1 MLMSHIFINPMHDWP
16 ICSQIRDGPVQCKLK
31 SSKCVILSCNENIS
45 KSIPSNDYVLVV
57 IIYIFI
63 VKIRLYLHTRGTVA
77 SYEIPSFNKKT
88 CAQVR
93 SEGHGSPVL
102 VASITCNANRFTG
115 HIFHKRAA
123 LKQFQIRSRY
133 QNKLEADI
141 KTMGKWNKLLDSWL
155 LWHYM

>member
-31 SSKCVILSCNENIS
+31 RSKCVVLSCNENIS
-45 KSIPSNDYVLVV
+45 KSFPSYDYVLVV

-63 VKIRLYLHTRGTVA
+63 VKIRLYLHTRLTVA
-77 SYEIPSFNKKT
+77 PYEIPFFNKKT
-88 CAQVR
+88 CAQVS

-133 QNKLEADI
+133 QNNL
-141 KTMGKWNKLLDSWL
+141 
-155 LWHYM
+155 

>member
-1 MLMSHIFINPMHDWP
+1 MSHIFINPMHDWP

-31 SSKCVILSCNENIS
+31 RSKCVFLSCNENIS
-45 KSIPSNDYVLVV
+45 TSVPSYDYVLVV

-88 CAQVR
+88 CAQVS

>member
-16 ICSQIRDGPVQCKLK
+16 ICSQIRDGPLQCKLK
-31 SSKCVILSCNENIS
+31 RSKCVVLSCNENIS
-45 KSIPSNDYVLVV
+45 KSVPSYDYVLVV

-63 VKIRLYLHTRGTVA
+63 VKIRLYLHTRLTVA
-77 SYEIPSFNKKT
+77 PYEIPSFNKKT
-88 CAQVR
+88 CAQVS

-141 KTMGKWNKLLDSWL
+141 KTICKWNK
-155 LWHYM
+155 

>member
-1 MLMSHIFINPMHDWP
+1 MLMSHISINPMHDWP
-16 ICSQIRDGPVQCKLK
+16 ICSQIRDGPLQCKLK
-31 SSKCVILSCNENIS
+31 RSKCVVLSCNENTS
-45 KSIPSNDYVLVV
+45 KSVPSYDYVLVV

-63 VKIRLYLHTRGTVA
+63 VKIRLYLHTRLTVA
-77 SYEIPSFNKKT
+77 PYEISSFNKKT
-88 CAQVR
+88 CAQVS

-141 KTMGKWNKLLDSWL
+141 KTICKWNK
-155 LWHYM
+155 

>member
-31 SSKCVILSCNENIS
+31 RSKCVVLSCNENIS
-45 KSIPSNDYVLVV
+45 TSVPSYDYVLVV

-77 SYEIPSFNKKT
+77 SYDIPPFNEKT
-88 CAQVR
+88 CAQVS

-141 KTMGKWNKLLDSWL
+141 KTICKWNK
-155 LWHYM
+155 

>member
-1 MLMSHIFINPMHDWP
+1 M
-16 ICSQIRDGPVQCKLK
+16 
-31 SSKCVILSCNENIS
+31 
-45 KSIPSNDYVLVV
+45 V

-63 VKIRLYLHTRGTVA
+63 VKIRLYLHTRLTVA
-77 SYEIPSFNKKT
+77 PYEIPSFNKKT
-88 CAQVR
+88 CAQVS

-141 KTMGKWNKLLDSWL
+141 KTICKWNK
-155 LWHYM
+155 